1 MPSDIRISQE
11 ARWASDTAEF
21 LRDHGRQAIRLRGR
35 FLLTLSGG
43 STPQR
48 LYQAL
53 AQSTGAPQMDWG
65 RTVFLFGD
73 ERCVGPDDP
82 DSNYGMARTS
92 FFVPLGIHHGQVHR
106 MTGENPD
113 PCSAADDYERLLR
126 TVTGCAVPEIPRLD
140 LVLLGLGEDGHT
152 ASLFPGTAAL
162 HESHRLVAVGQSP
175 KGVPLR
181 LTLTL
186 AVINRANVILF
197 LVTGSTKARIVRRIL
212 EPQNAADRALPA
224 ALVTPDQGRLV
235 WMLDQAAASELT
247 SRTSRTYP
255 VDERP
260 S

>member
-1 MPSDIRISQE
+1 MPSDIRISRE
-11 ARWASDTAEF
+11 ARWADDTAEF
-21 LRDHGRQAIRLRGR
+21 LCDHGRQAIRLRSR

-48 LYQAL
+48 LYEML
-53 AQSTGAPQMDWG
+53 TRSTEAQQMDWH

-73 ERCVGPDDP
+73 ERCVGPSDP

-92 FFVPLGIHHGQVHR
+92 LFAPLGIAPGQVHR

-113 PCSAADDYERLLR
+113 PRSAADDYERVLR

-140 LVLLGLGEDGHT
+140 VVLLGLGEDGHT

-162 HESHRLVAVGQSP
+162 HEPHRLVAVGRSP
-175 KGVPLR
+175 KGVPSR

-186 AVINRANVILF
+186 GVINRANVILF
-197 LVTGSTKARIVRRIL
+197 LVTGSSKAGIVRRIL
-212 EPQNAADRALPA
+212 EPQNAADRTLPA
-224 ALVTPDQGRLV
+224 ALVTPDQGHLV

-247 SRTSRTYP
+247 SRIS
-255 VDERP
+255 
-260 S
+260 

>member
-1 MPSDIRISQE
+1 MPSDIRISRE
-11 ARWASDTAEF
+11 ARWANDTAE
-21 LRDHGRQAIRLRGR
+21 LLCDHGRQVIRLRGR

-48 LYQAL
+48 LYQTL
-53 AQSTGAPQMDWG
+53 AQSTGAQQMEWH

-92 FFVPLGIHHGQVHR
+92 FFAPLGIDPEQVYR
-106 MTGENPD
+106 MEGENPD
-113 PCSAADDYERLLR
+113 AHSAADEYERSIR
-126 TVTGCAVPEIPRLD
+126 TLTGCTAPEIPQLD
-140 LVLLGLGEDGHT
+140 LVLLGLGDDGHT

-162 HESHRLVAVGQSP
+162 HEPHRLVAVGQSP

-186 AVINRANVILF
+186 GVINRANVVLF
-197 LVTGSTKARIVRRIL
+197 LVTGSTKATIVRRIL

-247 SRTSRTYP
+247 TRRS
-255 VDERP
+255 
-260 S
+260 